1 MSRATKISQQLTI
14 TFSIQDLLQLIDKC
28 NMEQKEILYKKL
40 HNELI
45 VKEFDKIANGIKN
58 PSFSEE
64 EIMKEVK
71 AVRKKQNSK

>member
-14 TFSIQDLLQLIDKC
+14 TFSIQDLIQLIDKC

-45 VKEFDKIANGIKN
+45 VKEFDRIANRVKN

-64 EIMKEVK
+64 EIMEEVK
-71 AVRKKQNSK
+71 AVRKKQNGK